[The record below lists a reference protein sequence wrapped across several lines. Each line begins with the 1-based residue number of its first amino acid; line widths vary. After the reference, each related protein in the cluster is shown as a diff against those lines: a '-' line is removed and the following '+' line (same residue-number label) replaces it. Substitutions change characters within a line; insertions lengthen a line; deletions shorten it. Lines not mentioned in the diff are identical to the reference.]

1 MTQIN
6 IPNTYSTIYTDP
18 AKQDCKQKEVSIEG
32 VDGKQIQIEQVAL
45 NLMVVKS
52 GIVGTVWVTIQY
64 PGGLETK
71 IAEWTE
77 TKTTYQAKTFASGV
91 IIPAGLDV
99 ILRFYLTTS
108 NKAYRS
114 RMSGLNYTYSLVDV
128 PIILEPDVPIVDTPG
143 ENTSVIYI
151 KCVLESGASEQIEKI
166 KKLLEGHEISI
177 FVKN

>member
-32 VDGKQIQIEQVAL
+32 VAGKQIKLEEVAL
-45 NLMVVKS
+45 SLMVVKS
-52 GIVGTVWVTIQY
+52 GVIGTVWVTIQY

-77 TKTTYQAKTFASGV
+77 TRVSYQAKSFSPGV
-91 IIPAGLDV
+91 NIPAGLDV
-99 ILRFYLTTS
+99 ILRYYLTTS